1 MRGRDRVQVNEKTF
15 TQRFLLLDIVFSTV
29 YDTQWYIYFLRV
41 CTELE
46 IIESMVKKKKMWLIV

>member
-1 MRGRDRVQVNEKTF
+1 MQVNEKTF